1 MLIWC
6 SRNFSNAKLFKQI
19 KYYQCWT
26 SWCLIFLWKTFF
38 YFKDSLMNRKVK
50 RSAFIVNRFFC
61 NIVEVFDV
69 TLHPSKNWIHYYY
82 MNPNIAGNQLQTS
95 WVRPTLG
102 HGGLWDIWFE
112 CSCLLYW
119 KDIAQRKEEWAKW
132 NSASFSLSSVALET
146 QTHSAYML
154 SASFIV
160 WGS

>member
-1 MLIWC
+1 
-6 SRNFSNAKLFKQI
+6 
-19 KYYQCWT
+19 
-26 SWCLIFLWKTFF
+26 
-38 YFKDSLMNRKVK
+38 
-50 RSAFIVNRFFC
+50 
-61 NIVEVFDV
+61 
-69 TLHPSKNWIHYYY
+69 

-112 CSCLLYW
+112 CSRLLYW